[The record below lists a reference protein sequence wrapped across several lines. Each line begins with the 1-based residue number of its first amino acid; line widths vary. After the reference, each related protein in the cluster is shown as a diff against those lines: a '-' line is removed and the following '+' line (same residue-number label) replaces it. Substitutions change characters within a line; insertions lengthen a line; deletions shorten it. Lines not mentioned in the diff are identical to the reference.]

1 MRQKKYPVG
10 VRTIFLIALSFFTGL
25 LFLTFTEGPEPRRAG
40 MAFFV
45 IASLLSLPLF
55 ALAVSPWSENRR
67 VPVLIA
73 GVVMFISGLPF
84 LLATL
89 LEARVDWY
97 FFTVVL
103 IAACVMLFVSRHG
116 RVPNELRHP
125 MGWLGRGLLLLTIV
139 FSPTLTIFGMYMEE
153 EQDVESALWLA
164 PCWLFFTG
172 IAFKV
177 ISRKGLGVAPVKPLL
192 FAGEFSILLSIPL
205 GFMLHVGGEEYGRN
219 KDFYYVTSFCCA
231 GVFSVLVFL
240 RATIGSWLLRR
251 IVSSLLLLP
260 FLLAVIYPFL
270 WMVFGIFK
278 TNHEFYQPLRL
289 WPMKPLDTEY
299 WSGLADTFFPDE
311 FSMQNVRGLLAGE
324 FKVPFGDVFGNS
336 LLVSLGQA
344 LGAVALSAMAGY
356 AFARFQFRGKR
367 ALFVLAIALILIPRQ
382 LFAVPLFSWAN
393 TLGLSDSLFGVI
405 LPGVITGLGVIY
417 FTQVFSQLPDEYLQA
432 ARVCGAPELRVFI
445 TMLPL
450 VWPALL
456 SYGMIHFILAWH
468 EHLVPMY
475 VLTTESQMTLPLALT
490 KLYDVSYN
498 VPQGVQMA
506 ASTLALIPT
515 AVLFAVCYRKFKSSL
530 SEML

>member
-1 MRQKKYPVG
+1 
-10 VRTIFLIALSFFTGL
+10 
-25 LFLTFTEGPEPRRAG
+25 
-40 MAFFV
+40 
-45 IASLLSLPLF
+45 
-55 ALAVSPWSENRR
+55 
-67 VPVLIA
+67 
-73 GVVMFISGLPF
+73 
-84 LLATL
+84 
-89 LEARVDWY
+89 
-97 FFTVVL
+97 
-103 IAACVMLFVSRHG
+103 
-116 RVPNELRHP
+116 
-125 MGWLGRGLLLLTIV
+125 
-139 FSPTLTIFGMYMEE
+139 
-153 EQDVESALWLA
+153 
-164 PCWLFFTG
+164 
-172 IAFKV
+172 
-177 ISRKGLGVAPVKPLL
+177 
-192 FAGEFSILLSIPL
+192 
-205 GFMLHVGGEEYGRN
+205 
-219 KDFYYVTSFCCA
+219 
-231 GVFSVLVFL
+231 
-240 RATIGSWLLRR
+240 
-251 IVSSLLLLP
+251 
-260 FLLAVIYPFL
+260 
-270 WMVFGIFK
+270 MVFGIFK